1 MSTFLTTLMFSSIV
15 NVPVTETNKSTKM
28 IYDFPV
34 KKQNFGITKRHK
46 RIEATSRAPNRR
58 STWLN

>member
-1 MSTFLTTLMFSSIV
+1 MSGLLNMLMFSSIV
-15 NVPVTETNKSTKM
+15 EVSTIEHNKLHKM
-28 IYDFPV
+28 IYDVPV
-34 KKQNFGITKRHK
+34 KKQRLGISKNHK